1 MHTDHQELL
10 TDLLKEVSRSFYLTL
25 RVLPSEVR
33 DAIGLAYLLARATDT
48 IADTSL
54 VPVADRLA
62 ALDRLRDR
70 LVGASA
76 TPPNLEACLAVAS
89 NSGATPAELTLL
101 RRLPEALTLL
111 DATEP
116 EDRQRIRRVLV
127 TIASGQA
134 LDLQRFAGA
143 SGSHLVALASDAEL
157 DDYTYRVAGC
167 VGEFWTAMC
176 RARLFPGVS
185 LDEGTLMT
193 NGVRFGKGLQLVNIL
208 RDLPKD
214 LRLGRCYLPID
225 WLSTHGLQPQDLLD
239 PGHMPRFRPFY
250 NNYLNQAETLLA
262 DGWAY
267 TNLLPADQR
276 RVRLACAWP
285 ILIGQRTLALL
296 RQANVLDPA
305 RRVKVSRS
313 EVRGLLLRSLLCLSF
328 AGPWNRLHERARR

>member
-10 TDLLKEVSRSFYLTL
+10 TSLLKEVSRSFYLTL

-33 DAIGLAYLLARATDT
+33 AAIGLAYLLARATDT
-48 IADTSL
+48 IADTSV
-54 VPVADRLA
+54 VPVAERLA

-70 LVGASA
+70 IVGASA
-76 TPPNLEACLAVAS
+76 TPPDLEACLAAG

-116 EDRQRIRRVLV
+116 EDRQRIRRVLI
-127 TIASGQA
+127 TITSGQQ

-143 SGSHLVALASDAEL
+143 TSGHMVALANDAEL

-239 PGHMPRFRPFY
+239 PGNMPRFRPFY
-250 NNYLNQAETLLA
+250 TNYLKQAETLLA

-296 RQANVLDPA
+296 RDANVLDPA
-305 RRVKVSRS
+305 HRVKVSRS
-313 EVRGLLLRSLLCLSF
+313 EVRGLLLRSLLSLPF
-328 AGPWNRLHERARR
+328 PGPWNRLHERARR

>member
-1 MHTDHQELL
+1 MQTDHQELL

-48 IADTSL
+48 IADTSV
-54 VPVADRLA
+54 VPVADRLS

-70 LVGASA
+70 MLGVSLAPPDLDRCLVAAG
-76 TPPNLEACLAVAS
+76 
-89 NSGATPAELTLL
+89 NSEATPAELTLL

-111 DATEP
+111 DASEP

-127 TIASGQA
+127 TITSGQK

-143 SGSHLVALASDAEL
+143 TSGHMVALANDAEL

-176 RARLFPGVS
+176 RARLFPRFP

-214 LRLGRCYLPID
+214 LRLGRCYLPND
-225 WLSTHGLQPQDLLD
+225 WLSTHGLQPRDLLD
-239 PGHMPRFRPFY
+239 PANMPRFRPFY
-250 NNYLNQAETLLA
+250 TNYLKQAETLLA

-296 RQANVLDPA
+296 RDANVLDPA

-313 EVRGLLLRSLLCLSF
+313 EVRGILLRSLLCFPF
-328 AGPWNRLHERARR
+328 AGPWNRLHENARR